1 MKDKVWYMNE
11 MMYLSVSMI
20 EHISASS
27 PNTTQYVDNTYDI
40 GVGDIG
46 VNHNVTSDFFFLFF
60 TWFLFFFLHLFYCS
74 WLMSSTIMSLQWPR
88 STTCKETWR

>member
-27 PNTTQYVDNTYDI
+27 PNITQYVDNTCDI
-40 GVGDIG
+40 GVGDID
-46 VNHNVTSDFFFLFF
+46 VNNNVTSDFFFLSF
-60 TWFLFFFLHLFYCS
+60 TYFLLSFLLFFHCS

-88 STTCKETWR
+88 PTTCKETWR